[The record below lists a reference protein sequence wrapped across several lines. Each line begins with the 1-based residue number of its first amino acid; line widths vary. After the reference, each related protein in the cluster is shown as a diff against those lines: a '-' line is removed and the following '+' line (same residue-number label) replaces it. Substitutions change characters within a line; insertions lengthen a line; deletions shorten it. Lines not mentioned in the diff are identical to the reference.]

1 MINLSTHQEFYRHT
15 STLAQE
21 LKSIE
26 SQVRDKDQQL
36 RHGISRLTSAV
47 REAGKT
53 KQSKTVSALVTG
65 YFNQVDQVLSA
76 WERRVDTYDAGLS
89 LRHRFGD
96 SLLVF
101 VYGKVKAGKSSLGNF
116 VATGHG
122 APGRDWL
129 KELGRHLHTPE
140 YFVAD
145 KNEKFAE
152 TIDHSQGF
160 QVGAAET
167 TSCIQGF
174 SVAGMTWVDS
184 PGLHS
189 VNSENGDLAQKYVE
203 SADLIIYPMNSAQ
216 PGRKTDLDELEVLLK
231 AGKRILVLITRCD
244 EMEPD
249 VNESGE
255 VVETTVMK
263 SEQSRQDQ
271 ENYVQQELNQIC
283 TRLNIHRADT
293 SVMCVSVGYAEEH
306 DNSEAAMQDSGMQ
319 ALFDT
324 LQAMLKS
331 DGVEMKKQAPLKN
344 LQHFYDQLLA
354 TDGELSLNRLLE
366 PLKQAEQDISGLQ
379 QQLERI
385 SEQAESRIML
395 DFSTALEQ
403 LVERCAE
410 SNAMDELEQKLQ
422 ICLTQALENHYQQPV
437 QQLYQEAIGAF
448 VEATSKMG
456 LCMDL
461 QFADK
466 TQEIT
471 VDVSRKSAAVG
482 SGIGAVAGAIIG
494 GIISGGVGIGVGAT
508 IGATLGGA
516 AGSAF
521 NKQQVRTIFIGDN
534 REEIKNALLVSGQK
548 KVHQIISQAN
558 RKTELELLNPMQTA
572 LQQVQQLAAEFQ
584 NHLKE
589 KRHV

>member
-1 MINLSTHQEFYRHT
+1 MTSLTAHQEFYRHT
-15 STLAQE
+15 SALAQE

-36 RHGISRLTSAV
+36 RQGISKLTESV
-47 REAGKT
+47 RKAGKV
-53 KQSKTVSALVTG
+53 KQSKTVSALVAG
-65 YFNQVDQVLSA
+65 YFNQVDQVLTA
-76 WERRVDTYDAGLS
+76 WERRVGSYDAGLS

-116 VATGHG
+116 VATGRG
-122 APGRDWL
+122 TPGLDWL
-129 KELGRHLHTPE
+129 KELGKRLHTPE

-152 TIDHSQGF
+152 SIDHSQGF

-174 SVAGMTWVDS
+174 SVPGMTWVDS

-216 PGRKTDLDELEVLLK
+216 PGRKTDLDELEELLK

-244 EMEPD
+244 EVEPD

-263 SEQSRQDQ
+263 PEQSRQDQ
-271 ENYVQQELNQIC
+271 ANYVQQELNEIC
-283 TRLNIHRADT
+283 TRLDIHHADT

-306 DNSEAAMQDSGMQ
+306 GNSEAAMQDSGMQ
-319 ALFDT
+319 ALFDK

-331 DGVEMKKQAPLKN
+331 EGVEMKKQAPLKN
-344 LQHFYDQLLA
+344 LHNFYAQLLA
-354 TDGELSLNRLLE
+354 TDGELSLSRLLV
-366 PLKQAEQDISGLQ
+366 PLKQAQEEISS
-379 QQLERI
+379 LERQLGQI
-385 SEQAESRIML
+385 GEQAESRIML

-410 SNAMDELEQKLQ
+410 SNAMDELEQQLQ
-422 ICLTQALENHYQQPV
+422 ACLTQAVEKHYQQPV
-437 QQLYQEAIGAF
+437 QQLYQEAIDAFAGA
-448 VEATSKMG
+448 ASKMG

-482 SGIGAVAGAIIG
+482 SGAGALAGAIIG
-494 GIISGGVGIGVGAT
+494 GIISGGVGIGFGAT
-508 IGATLGGA
+508 IGGMLGGA
-516 AGSAF
+516 TGSAF
-521 NKQQVRTIFIGDN
+521 NSQQQRTICIGDN
-534 REEIKNALLVSGQK
+534 REEIKSELLASGQEK
-548 KVHQIISQAN
+548 IHQIVSQAN
-558 RKTELELLNPMQTA
+558 RKTEQDLLKPMQKA
-572 LQQVQQLAAEFQ
+572 LQQVHVLATEFQ
-584 NHLKE
+584 SYLKE
-589 KRHV
+589 QHHV